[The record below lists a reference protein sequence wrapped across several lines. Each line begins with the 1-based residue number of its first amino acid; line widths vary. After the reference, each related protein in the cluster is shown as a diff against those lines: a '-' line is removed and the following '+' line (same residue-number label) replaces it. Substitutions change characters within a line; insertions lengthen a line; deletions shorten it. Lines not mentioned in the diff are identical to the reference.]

1 MRSPGWNATEREA
14 WAAVLAIADATPP
27 LSFTET
33 DAIGVLL
40 RSTVE
45 VVAGRFH
52 PDESP
57 RVLVLDRTNTGFAP
71 SFCATMLAAPF
82 ASLSNTVSVAT
93 IADALRSAGG
103 QMDHDKDILFLI
115 LTSHGSQAGVAVQAG
130 RRIETLSPPALAG
143 ILDSAGVQHRIV
155 VISAC
160 YSGVFLRPLASADT
174 LVITAAD
181 AEHSS
186 FGCQDKVKWTYFGD
200 AFFNIALRHAADL
213 RVRPGTSSRIA

>member
-1 MRSPGWNATEREA
+1 MTLVRSLRRHWQEAALTLVLALPWMALLMLGIVWLWQGGHVLAWALASAVLGLLAWPLRRAVKRRADAEARLVLGRKAESSPGWNATEREA

-82 ASLSNTVSVAT
+82 ASLSNTLCAPNNPKARTATLGLAATARDAGAKNRRAASNCPVPTLISLRMVVSP
-93 IADALRSAGG
+93 
-103 QMDHDKDILFLI
+103 
-115 LTSHGSQAGVAVQAG
+115 AVQ
-130 RRIETLSPPALAG
+130 
-143 ILDSAGVQHRIV
+143 
-155 VISAC
+155 
-160 YSGVFLRPLASADT
+160 
-174 LVITAAD
+174 
-181 AEHSS
+181 
-186 FGCQDKVKWTYFGD
+186 
-200 AFFNIALRHAADL
+200 N
-213 RVRPGTSSRIA
+213 